1 MKKILLPAFLV
12 SISALTFNTVMNAQC
27 FHRGT
32 LILSVSEGSTYADY
46 KTIGTYNSLPSPST
60 GSYRTM
66 QGNGESKPTPVLHHA
81 GCDGTRDPF
90 IIEYGITN
98 RIGIGFTMGNDIFN
112 LNPSE
117 FYGFD
122 NVNHQVKAKT
132 SELTFDSNYHFFV
145 NKRLDMSV
153 CGSFGMFGVG
163 FNGNYNNSNDS
174 PKYNYSS
181 SGKLVRGGV
190 RVHYY
195 FAKRLGA
202 FGMVSTFAGSSS
214 PGKDATTNTVA
225 NNTTT
230 KIKGQAI
237 EAGLCFRLF

>member
-1 MKKILLPAFLV
+1 MKKNLLSAFLV
-12 SISALTFNTVMNAQC
+12 SISVLTFNTVMNAQC

-32 LILSVSEGSTYADY
+32 LIFSVSEGSTYADY
-46 KTIGTYNSLPSPST
+46 KTIGTYNSTPSSSI

-66 QGNGESKPTPVLHHA
+66 QTAGESKPTPVLHHA

-98 RIGIGFTMGNDIFN
+98 RIGIGFTSGADIYN
-112 LNPSE
+112 LNPSQ

-122 NVNHQVKAKT
+122 NVNHQIKAKT
-132 SELTFDSNYHFFV
+132 SEFTFDSNYHFFV

-153 CGSFGMFGVG
+153 CGSFGLFGVN

-174 PKYNYSS
+174 PKYNYSAG
-181 SGKLVRGGV
+181 GKMVRVGV

-202 FGMVSTFAGSSS
+202 FGMVSTYAGSSS
-214 PGKDATTNTVA
+214 PNKNVSTNTVA

-230 KIKGQAI
+230 TIKGQAI